1 MKSINPLL
9 YSFDERDELSE
20 SSNIDKAKYCSYTNT
35 LVIKFSGGNVY
46 LYSALPPSV
55 YRSFC
60 IAESKGRYFFS
71 KIRGVYPYL
80 KLPINNAHSL

>member
-9 YSFDERDELSE
+9 YSFDDNDQECE
-20 SSNIDKAKYCSYTNT
+20 SSNIDKVKYCSYTNT
-35 LVIKFSGGNVY
+35 LVIKFSGGGVY

-60 IAESKGRYFFS
+60 MAESKGRYFFT
-71 KIRGVYPYL
+71 KIKGVYPFL
-80 KLPINNAHSL
+80 KLPN